1 MAATVSSTPPKSN
14 SLLAGIEIGGTKL
27 QVVIGRPGKIVLR
40 RRFAVQPEAGG
51 QGIRQK
57 LTEELP
63 ALFREYPVQAIGVG
77 FGGPVDWQRGVIR
90 CSHQV
95 PGWADF
101 PLADWLHHLSGL
113 PVKVENDANTAA
125 LAEALLGA
133 GQDAEPVFYVTLGS
147 GVGGGLV
154 VNGEIY
160 HGALPGEA
168 EIGHIRLDRN
178 GVIVEHRCSG
188 WAVDRRIR
196 DLRAGAGLNG
206 PWKNI
211 LDAHQGPGGEAKTL
225 SPALAAGDP
234 DALRLLEEVSD
245 DLAFALSH
253 VVHLCHP
260 SVVVLG
266 GGLSL
271 VGDPLRSKVA
281 ANLGKYVMEAFQPGP
296 SIRLAALQED
306 AVPVG
311 ALLLAARL
319 V

>member
-1 MAATVSSTPPKSN
+1 MAATAPSTPPKFN

-57 LTEELP
+57 LAAELP
-63 ALFREYPVQAIGVG
+63 ALFREHPVQAIGVG
-77 FGGPVDWQRGVIR
+77 FGGPVDWQRGGIR

-168 EIGHIRLDRN
+168 EIGHVRLDRN

-188 WAVDRRIR
+188 WAVDQRIR
-196 DLRAGAGLNG
+196 ELRARGLQG
-206 PWKNI
+206 PWKP
-211 LDAHQGPGGEAKTL
+211 LLESHEGTGGEARTL
-225 SPALAAGDP
+225 APALAAGDP
-234 DALRLLEEVSD
+234 DAKRLLEEVAN
-245 DLAFALSH
+245 DLAFGLSH

-260 SVVVLG
+260 SVIVLG

-271 VGDPLRSKVA
+271 VGEPLRAAVA
-281 ANLGKYVMEAFQPGP
+281 SCLRKYVMDAFQPGP

-311 ALLLAARL
+311 ALLLAAQL
-319 V
+319 M